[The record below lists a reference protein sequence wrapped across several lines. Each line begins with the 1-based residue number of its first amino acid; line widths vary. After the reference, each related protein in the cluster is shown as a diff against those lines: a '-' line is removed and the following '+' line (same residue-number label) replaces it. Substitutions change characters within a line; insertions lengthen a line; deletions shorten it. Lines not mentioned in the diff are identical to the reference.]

1 MDWFILF
8 NHSNNNQQFMKI
20 ESVKINELKTNPNNP
35 RIIKDAKFVKLVKSI
50 KEFPKMM
57 ELRPLIIDENNMILG
72 GNMRFKALKQL
83 EYTNIPKEWIK
94 RANELTKDEIKRF
107 IIADNIGFG
116 EHDWDILANEWN
128 SEDLVE
134 WGLDVWNPED
144 FDNDSDDFD
153 SIQGEDSGT
162 TIALTS
168 IKFKNYIIYVTKE
181 EEELFQNAI
190 DRHLADFG
198 ILTGVINQILKV

>member
-1 MDWFILF
+1 
-8 NHSNNNQQFMKI
+8 MKI